1 MTVLMTFIIFMIV
14 MIAIKKL
21 KRCENKGALM
31 AIITPVMISEI
42 ALSPAA
48 GHRPFER
55 DRELGEKERRA
66 HLADSTDALRSC
78 NLGVKHET
86 KNPKSIKS
94 EHARS

>member
-1 MTVLMTFIIFMIV
+1 
-14 MIAIKKL
+14 
-21 KRCENKGALM
+21 M